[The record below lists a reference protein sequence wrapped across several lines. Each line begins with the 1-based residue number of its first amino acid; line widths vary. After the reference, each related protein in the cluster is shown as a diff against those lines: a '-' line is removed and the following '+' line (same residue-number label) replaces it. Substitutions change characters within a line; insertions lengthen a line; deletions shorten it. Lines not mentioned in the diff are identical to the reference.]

1 MSFNFKVSYGL
12 EHVEVSAN
20 EEFYNIYTYKVQYL
34 IIYMKQSDTLL
45 YQFLFSNFRKW
56 NVHVHINNRQL

>member
-1 MSFNFKVSYGL
+1 MSFNFKVPYGL

-45 YQFLFSNFRKW
+45 YQFFFFKFSEVERS
-56 NVHVHINNRQL
+56 RAY

>member
-1 MSFNFKVSYGL
+1 MSFDFKVPYGL
-12 EHVEVSAN
+12 EHVEVCAN

-45 YQFLFSNFRKW
+45 YQFFFFKFSKMERS
-56 NVHVHINNRQL
+56 RAY

>member
-1 MSFNFKVSYGL
+1 MLFNFKVPYDL

-45 YQFLFSNFRKW
+45 YQFFFFFKFSEVERS
-56 NVHVHINNRQL
+56 RAY

>member
-1 MSFNFKVSYGL
+1 MSFNFKVPYGL
-12 EHVEVSAN
+12 EHVEVYAN

-45 YQFLFSNFRKW
+45 YQFFFSNFRKW
-56 NVHVHINNRQL
+56 NVHVHINNA

>member
-1 MSFNFKVSYGL
+1 MSFNFKVPYGL

-45 YQFLFSNFRKW
+45 YQFFSFFKFSEVERS
-56 NVHVHINNRQL
+56 RAY